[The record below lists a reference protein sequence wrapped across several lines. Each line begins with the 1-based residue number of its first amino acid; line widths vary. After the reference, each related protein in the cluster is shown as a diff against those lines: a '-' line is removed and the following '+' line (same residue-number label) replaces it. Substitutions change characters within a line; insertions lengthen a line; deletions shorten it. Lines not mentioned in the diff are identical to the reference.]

1 MTCPTCGVELTL
13 GGERCPGC
21 GAVVAPRLEGALA
34 PAPREVTPL
43 PRGKVEPLRDIPA
56 LRKRERTWRDE
67 VQERIRSRRQKRAD
81 SGLPLFDQPEMGASA
96 EGPRATPE
104 GGRTPA
110 EPLPPTHVRAA
121 PEEQEPRIA
130 PPAGT
135 GLSSAEIGETELAD
149 LPLRAEADSERDFG
163 FVDETAARMG
173 RRRALPSLELEEE
186 ALVPEAEE
194 PEMELAPHPAENA
207 PVERPAFVGE
217 RAQAAAVDAGLLA
230 ALFVL
235 VIYFA
240 GRAARA
246 NPLALA
252 AAWPWIAGYLG
263 LLGLF
268 YATYFTGTTGQ
279 TPGKILTGLR
289 VVDVGG
295 RPPGYFRAMARAV
308 AGAFGLAIAGLG
320 FLPMVFD
327 PARRAMHDRLSH
339 TRVVR
344 G

>member
-1 MTCPTCGVELTL
+1 
-13 GGERCPGC
+13 
-21 GAVVAPRLEGALA
+21 VVAPRTEGALA
-34 PAPREVTPL
+34 PAPREVTPP

-81 SGLPLFDQPEMGASA
+81 SGLPLFDQPDVGASA
-96 EGPRATPE
+96 EGPRVTPE
-104 GGRTPA
+104 AAPTPP
-110 EPLPPTHVRAA
+110 EPLPPAHVRAT
-121 PEEQEPRIA
+121 PEEPR
-130 PPAGT
+130 PA
-135 GLSSAEIGETELAD
+135 SPSPQIGEAELAD
-149 LPLRAEADSERDFG
+149 LPLRGQTDSEQDFG
-163 FVDETAARMG
+163 FVDEAAARTG
-173 RRRALPSLELEEE
+173 RRRALPSLDDG
-186 ALVPEAEE
+186 ALLPEAEE
-194 PEMELAPHPAENA
+194 PAVELMPHPAASA
-207 PVERPAFVGE
+207 PVERPAFAAE

-246 NPLALA
+246 NPLTLA
-252 AAWPWIAGYLG
+252 PAWPWIAGYLCV
-263 LLGLF
+263 LGLF

-295 RPPGYFRAMARAV
+295 RPPGYLRAMARAV
-308 AGAFGLAIAGLG
+308 AGALGLALAGLG
-320 FLPMVFD
+320 LLPMAFD
-327 PARRAMHDRLSH
+327 PARRAVHDRLLH

-344 G
+344 R